1 MTMNM
6 HETSYMHQPSLEAY
20 ALIKQINSM
29 LEIFNRYDLRGED
42 LTVPQF
48 TILNH
53 IRPEGVP
60 LSEISARML
69 CDNSNLTGIVDRLIT
84 KGLVERRPDPQD
96 RRVSLICLTE
106 AGAEKL
112 RNIRPRH
119 QASVNQRMRALPEAD
134 VKKLRDL
141 LKTLHSGLANVLNS
155 ERNEIA
161 SNGNS
166 KGTPASTASLEVKS
180 RVKHRP
186 EAVDTA
192 HRFTQRNNTQ
202 RDHQDRAS

>member
-1 MTMNM
+1 MTINM
-6 HETSYMHQPSLEAY
+6 HDSSHVHQPSLEAY

-53 IRPEGVP
+53 IRPEGIP

-69 CDNSNLTGIVDRLIT
+69 CDNSNLTGIVDRLIA

-96 RRVSLICLTE
+96 RRVSLICLTDT
-106 AGAEKL
+106 GAEKL
-112 RNIRPRH
+112 RSIRPRH
-119 QASVNQRMRALPEAD
+119 QASVDQRMRALPDAD
-134 VKKLRDL
+134 VSQLRDL
-141 LKTLHSGLANVLNS
+141 LKTLHNGLAHVLNS
-155 ERNEIA
+155 ERNDM
-161 SNGNS
+161 NGN
-166 KGTPASTASLEVKS
+166 GTPASTASLEVKS

-186 EAVDTA
+186 ESVETPR
-192 HRFTQRNNTQ
+192 RFARHNNTQ
-202 RDHQDRAS
+202 HDRQDRAS

>member
-6 HETSYMHQPSLEAY
+6 YDSTHMHQPSLEAY
-20 ALIKQINSM
+20 ALIKQINAM

-69 CDNSNLTGIVDRLIT
+69 CDNSNLTGIVDRLIA

-96 RRVSLICLTE
+96 RRVSLICLTD
-106 AGAEKL
+106 AGTEKL
-112 RNIRPRH
+112 RSIRPRH

-134 VKKLRDL
+134 VQQLRDL
-141 LKTLHSGLANVLNS
+141 LKTLHSGLAHVLQS
-155 ERNEIA
+155 ERNDT
-161 SNGNS
+161 NG
-166 KGTPASTASLEVKS
+166 KETPASTTSLDMKS

-186 EAVDTA
+186 ESVGTA
-192 HRFTQRNNTQ
+192 RRFAQRKNTQ
-202 RDHQDRAS
+202 HDRQDRAS